1 MPRVSVLIPLHN
13 CESTLRRSL
22 DSVYSQDYNDFEVV
36 AVLNNCTDRTES
48 ILDDY
53 KGHSQTL
60 KILQCDIPGIVP
72 TLNTGIQHCEGELIA
87 RQDGDD
93 LWYPEKLKKQ
103 VEFLDKN
110 PDIDIV
116 GTQMR
121 QVDGTGMPISASL
134 VHPTTD
140 VEIKGKLLSGNNSI
154 VHPTVVFRKRILL
167 RAGTYDGHYRF
178 AEDYHF
184 WLKCCK
190 WYHFA
195 NLDEVLLD
203 YTVWHNEEY
212 DPSIVHHVRN
222 IMQYLYQNT
231 GFEHG
236 AKK

>member
-13 CESTLRRSL
+13 CEKTLRRSL
-22 DSVYSQDYNDFEVV
+22 DSVYEQDFTDFEVV
-36 AVLNNCTDRTES
+36 AILNNCTDSTES
-48 ILDDY
+48 ILREYEGRPQD
-53 KGHSQTL
+53 L
-60 KILQCDIPGIVP
+60 KILYCKIPGIVP
-72 TLNTGIQHCEGELIA
+72 TLNTGIPHCAGEFIA

-93 LWYPEKLKKQ
+93 MWYPEKLRKQ
-103 VEFLDKN
+103 VEFLDDN
-110 PDIDIV
+110 PDIDV
-116 GTQMR
+116 LGTQMR
-121 QVDGTGMPISASL
+121 QVDGSGLPINASL
-134 VHPTTD
+134 IHPTND
-140 VEIKGKLLSGNNSI
+140 LEIKSKLFSGNNSI
-154 VHPTVVFRKRILL
+154 VHPTVLFRKEVFL

-212 DPSIVHHVRN
+212 DPTIVHHVRN
-222 IMQYLYQNT
+222 IMGYLYQNT

-236 AKK
+236 K